1 MRLEMYR
8 INLDK
13 SPRVKKLLQAQ
24 VGEKTDLSQFA
35 VFELRANDTLPI
47 TRAGG
52 LLANS
57 RMSST
62 YLSQM
67 AEHINKGNYVPVIQL
82 HQTQDRLPSGRI
94 LDAKVYDNEADFN
107 QKDLHLLIYLQ
118 ASDPDASKIDS
129 GIINEVS
136 TGTTP
141 KSVKCSACDFDFY
154 GSEDNRKKLWAGRG
168 YTPLCDNGHQWG
180 MNGNHLKLDG
190 MKEFRE
196 ISIVTR
202 GAVPNAQ
209 VIKAENVRLAAES
222 DEINLSAKFNADIL
236 LSTVADAKFLGFEKP
251 ADLVITPANSET
263 GANMDIQLSQ
273 EKYDQ
278 LIKNEAKIELLE
290 SNLQAEKETA
300 KKALEAKVEAES
312 QKAQAEANF
321 KEKETEVVNLT
332 TERDDLQAQ
341 LTAANAKLAVYEAGG
356 KPDGSGSGKGAG
368 DNDDKADFSQS
379 PLDTTYFKAGQ

>member
-1 MRLEMYR
+1 MYR

-13 SPRVKKLLQAQ
+13 APRVKKLLQAQ

-35 VFELRANDTLPI
+35 VFELRANDTFPI
-47 TRAGG
+47 SRASG
-52 LLANS
+52 LLLNS

-67 AEHINKGNYVPVIQL
+67 AEHVTKGNYVPVIQL
-82 HQTQDRLPSGRI
+82 HQQNDRLPSGRI
-94 LDAKVYDNEADFN
+94 LDAKVYDSPTDFN
-107 QKDLHLLIYLQ
+107 QKDLHVLIYLQ
-118 ASDPDASKIDS
+118 ASDPDAQKIDA

-141 KSVKCSACDFDFY
+141 NAVKCSACDFNFY
-154 GSEDNRKKLWAGRG
+154 ESKDTRRKLWAGKD

-202 GAVPNAQ
+202 GAAPNAQ

-236 LSTVADAKFLGFEKP
+236 LSTTVDAKFLGFEKP
-251 ADLVITPANSET
+251 ADLVISTPNSET

-290 SNLQAEKETA
+290 ANFAAEQ
-300 KKALEAKVEAES
+300 KKAADALADKTKAEADKVA
-312 QKAQAEANF
+312 AEANLAA
-321 KEKETEVVNLT
+321 KETEVTNLT
-332 TERDDLQAQ
+332 TERDQLQAD
-341 LTAANAKLAVYEAGG
+341 LTAANAKLAVYANGG
-356 KPDGSGSGKGAG
+356 KPDGEGNGKGAEEG
-368 DNDDKADFSQS
+368 DDKANLAQS
-379 PLDTTYFKAGQ
+379 PLDNTFFKATAQ